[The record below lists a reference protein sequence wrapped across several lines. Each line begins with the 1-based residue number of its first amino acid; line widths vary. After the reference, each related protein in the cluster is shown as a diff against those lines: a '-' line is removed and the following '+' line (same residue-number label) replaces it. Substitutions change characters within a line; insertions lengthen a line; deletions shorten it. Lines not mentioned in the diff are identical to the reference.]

1 MRKHIA
7 TKIMILLSFAGTVG
21 ATGSSLDAGGPS
33 ADAVPEPGVP
43 LQTVI
48 ESVSR
53 KTGKHFLIDAKV
65 RGNVMLVGQD
75 VGSVSYAE
83 LLTILQFEGYTA
95 VESSGVF
102 RVIPET
108 IVRQTALPIVSGGVT
123 YLDAQYVSIVIPVHT
138 MPAAS
143 LVPILRPLLPQ
154 QAHLAAAPCS
164 NSLLMVDTYANVRR
178 VESLIAKLDSDG
190 PYKPD
195 KCDSAPVR
203 P

>member
-1 MRKHIA
+1 MRKQIA
-7 TKIMILLSFAGTVG
+7 TKVVAILSFAWTGG
-21 ATGSSLDAGGPS
+21 ATGSALDAVGASG
-33 ADAVPEPGVP
+33 DAVPEPGIP
-43 LQTVI
+43 LLTVI

-65 RGNVMLVGQD
+65 HSNVMLVGQD
-75 VGSVSYAE
+75 VGSVTYAE

-95 VESSGVF
+95 VESNGVF

-108 IVRQTALPIVSGGVT
+108 IVRQTALSIIPGSAT
-123 YLDAQYVSIVIPVHT
+123 YLDAQYVSIVIPVHAV
-138 MPAAS
+138 PAAS

-178 VESLIAKLDSDG
+178 VESLIAQLDIGG
-190 PYKPD
+190 PYKPE